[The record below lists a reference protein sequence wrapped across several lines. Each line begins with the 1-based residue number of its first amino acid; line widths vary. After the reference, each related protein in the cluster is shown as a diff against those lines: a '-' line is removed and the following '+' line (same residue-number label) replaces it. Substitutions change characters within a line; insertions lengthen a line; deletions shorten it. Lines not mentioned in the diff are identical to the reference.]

1 MRGFEVSAGQLCL
14 GGVPL
19 SRLAER
25 AGQTPFFALERRA
38 LTRRLQDVRAVLPP
52 GVHLHYAVKAN
63 PMPAL
68 LGWMAE
74 RVDGM
79 DVASSAELTAAL
91 NAGCSPQSIS
101 FAGPAK
107 RDAELRQAVAAGVLL
122 HVESLGELRRLIA
135 VSESLNI
142 RARVG
147 LRVNPDFELRTAGMR
162 MGGAGQVFGLDSA
175 DVPQALALAAHA
187 ALAFEGFHVYAGSQV
202 LQADL
207 LIQSM
212 HRTLDMLQA
221 WCQVLPGPVKSLNL
235 GGGWGIPYFAHEQAL
250 DLAQMREGLQVLR
263 DRAALE
269 WPQAQL
275 VIELGRFLVGE
286 AGLYVARVMER
297 KLSGGRVH
305 VVIDGGMH
313 HHLAASGNLGQVL
326 KRPYPMCLG
335 NRLSDA
341 DVTEEVTVS
350 GPLCTPLDTFGQAV
364 AMPQA
369 HPGDLLVVFQSGAYG
384 ASASPASFLGHPAA
398 VELLV

>member
-101 FAGPAK
+101 FAGTAK

-162 MGGAGQVFGLDSA
+162 LS
-175 DVPQALALAAHA
+175 
-187 ALAFEGFHVYAGSQV
+187 
-202 LQADL
+202 
-207 LIQSM
+207 LI
-212 HRTLDMLQA
+212 H
-221 WCQVLPGPVKSLNL
+221 
-235 GGGWGIPYFAHEQAL
+235 I
-250 DLAQMREGLQVLR
+250 
-263 DRAALE
+263 
-269 WPQAQL
+269 
-275 VIELGRFLVGE
+275 
-286 AGLYVARVMER
+286 
-297 KLSGGRVH
+297 
-305 VVIDGGMH
+305 
-313 HHLAASGNLGQVL
+313 
-326 KRPYPMCLG
+326 
-335 NRLSDA
+335 
-341 DVTEEVTVS
+341 
-350 GPLCTPLDTFGQAV
+350 
-364 AMPQA
+364 
-369 HPGDLLVVFQSGAYG
+369 
-384 ASASPASFLGHPAA
+384 
-398 VELLV
+398 

>member
-1 MRGFEVSAGQLCL
+1 MRGFEVNAGQLCL

-25 AGQTPFFALERRA
+25 AGQTPFFAIERLSLA
-38 LTRRLQDVRAVLPP
+38 RRVEEVRGVLPP
-52 GVHLHYAVKAN
+52 VFHLHYAVKAN

-68 LGWMAE
+68 LSWLAS

-79 DVASSAELTAAL
+79 DVASAAELTAAL
-91 NAGCSPQSIS
+91 NAGGAPQSIS

-122 HVESLGELRRLIA
+122 HVESLAELNRIIV
-135 VSESLNI
+135 VSEQLHI

-147 LRVNPDFELRTAGMR
+147 LRVNPDVELRTAGMR
-162 MGGAGQVFGLDSA
+162 MGGAGQVFGLDAA
-175 DVPQALALAAHA
+175 DVPEALTLAAHP
-187 ALAFEGFHVYAGSQV
+187 ALLFEGFHVYAGSQV
-202 LQADL
+202 LQAEVL
-207 LIQSM
+207 LQAM
-212 HRTLDMLQA
+212 HRTLDMLKA
-221 WCQVLPGPVKSLNL
+221 WQPMLPAPVRSLNL

-250 DLAQMREGLQVLR
+250 DLAPMRTGLEVIGQRVAR
-263 DRAALE
+263 E
-269 WPQAQL
+269 WPQARV

-286 AGLYVARVMER
+286 AGIYVAQVMER
-297 KLSGGRVH
+297 KVSSGRVH

-326 KRPYPMCLG
+326 RRPYPMCLG
-335 NRLSDA
+335 NRLHA
-341 DVTEEVTVS
+341 GLPTEDVTVS

-364 AMPQA
+364 TLPRAS
-369 HPGDLLVVFQSGAYG
+369 PGDLLVVFQSGAYG
-384 ASASPASFLGHPAA
+384 ASASPAAFLSHPAA